1 MLLVQGLQMLVAPVN
16 LDAPDAEA
24 PPSGLNQQADT
35 LDRGKPKPHAADIR
49 TCEATAKFFPLVG
62 LRTCGGS
69 NPTLVAH
76 WEHSLTMQYSQPN
89 EASLIAAHDARLQ
102 ALIAGDVDAL
112 ARVVSED
119 MRFIGPDG
127 TEITRPDVVASLQ
140 NGTLSIEKMDCYD
153 ISTRL
158 YGDTGVLLY
167 SAQARTSDGEN
178 VFAGRVRCTTIYIWR
193 AEGWQM
199 VSQHQSRLAD

>member
-1 MLLVQGLQMLVAPVN
+1 MVDVIHDFV
-16 LDAPDAEA
+16 
-24 PPSGLNQQADT
+24 S
-35 LDRGKPKPHAADIR
+35 
-49 TCEATAKFFPLVG
+49 
-62 LRTCGGS
+62 
-69 NPTLVAH
+69 
-76 WEHSLTMQYSQPN
+76 EHSEPN

-102 ALIAGDVDAL
+102 ALMAGNVDAL
-112 ARVVSED
+112 ARVVGED
-119 MRFIGPDG
+119 MRFVGPDG

-158 YGDTGVLLY
+158 YGDTGILLY
-167 SAQARTSDGEN
+167 SAQARTSDGKN
-178 VFAGRVRCTTIYIWR
+178 VFEGRVRCTTIYIWR